1 VTFRETELPGVWVI
15 ELERLE
21 DERGFFARSFCRR
34 EFERHGLSPDVE
46 QCNISFNRHRG
57 TLRGLH
63 YQAPPH
69 DEDKLVRCTMGAVW
83 DVAVDLRP
91 GSPTFRSWVGQT
103 LSAASRTMLYI
114 PKGLAHGFITLTDD
128 AEVFYQ
134 MSEAYHPESAGGFP
148 WNDPAFAIDW
158 PEVPRVI
165 SDRDRS
171 RRPFEP

>member
-158 PEVPRVI
+158 PEAPRVI
-165 SDRDRS
+165 SDQDRS
-171 RRPFEP
+171 RPPFAP

>member
-1 VTFRETELPGVWVI
+1 MTFRETELPGVWVI

-158 PEVPRVI
+158 PEAPRVI

-171 RRPFEP
+171 RPPFEP

>member
-158 PEVPRVI
+158 PEAPRVI

-171 RRPFEP
+171 RPPFEP